1 MASPLL
7 TLKGVQKS
15 FQEKGL
21 PPSLALT
28 DVDLT
33 IRRGEFFVFLGPS
46 GCGKSTLLRI
56 MSGLDEPTRGTIT
69 LGKDV
74 TSGHLS
80 FVFQHFALLP
90 WLTVRENI
98 ELGLRSRGVPADER
112 LKVVDAELERFG
124 LESHAQSRPRD
135 LSGGLRQR
143 VGLAR
148 AFATKPALL
157 FMDEPFSELD
167 SFTAHELRQELLS
180 LWKERGTTIVLVTHL
195 IPEAIELG
203 DRIAVMTG
211 QPGTVE
217 AIVKNPLS
225 RPRDLRSDA
234 CYAMEDKLLNLVK
247 TDNDALARANVKH
260 RKHSPRRKK

>member
-1 MASPLL
+1 MAPPHL

-15 FQEKGL
+15 FQEKGH

-56 MSGLDEPTRGTIT
+56 MSGLDDPTRGSVT

-74 TSGHLS
+74 SSDHLS

-98 ELGLRSRGVPADER
+98 ELGLLSRRVPADER
-112 LKVVDAELERFG
+112 LKTVDAELARFG

-167 SFTAHELRQELLS
+167 SFTAEELRRELLS

-195 IPEAIELG
+195 IPEAIELA

-217 AIVKNPLS
+217 AIVRNELS
-225 RPRDLRSDA
+225 RPRDLRSSA
-234 CYAMEDKLLNLVK
+234 CFALEDKLLELVK
-247 TDNDALARANVKH
+247 TDNDDLV
-260 RKHSPRRKK
+260 RRKRQRRR